1 MAAAGIQQVLQ
12 QGVQP
17 QGVDCQLVQLG
28 LGLLMTGLSG
38 CGEGIQ
44 GHSGE
49 AGAEISGSDCQE
61 VGLGSCPVIN
71 KG

>member
-1 MAAAGIQQVLQ
+1 MGQVAAAGIQQVLQ

-44 GHSGE
+44 GTVVRPVPK
-49 AGAEISGSDCQE
+49 D
-61 VGLGSCPVIN
+61 LGVTV
-71 KG
+71 KR